1 MDDISE
7 TIHQI
12 DALFHPESV
21 AVVGVPRGL
30 KTGRLFLMALQDQDF
45 PGKIYP
51 INPHMKEIDGLT
63 VYPDIASITGQVDVA
78 IVLVP
83 SRHTLSVVEACVKKG
98 VKGAVLFTSGY
109 GEIGLEGL
117 KLQQEIVRVAR
128 SGGMR
133 LIGPNGMGLYAP
145 ASGLSF
151 FPQLS
156 RQAGNVALV
165 SHSGSLANILGRMAS
180 GKGLYFSKAVSIGNE
195 CDLSCPDFINYF
207 AQDTTVGVIG
217 AYIEG
222 VKEGPAFLAAIRNAS
237 LSKPVII
244 WKMGLTREGAR
255 AAASHT
261 GALAGS
267 AEIWDAVARQAG
279 ISSVHGFEAFIDA
292 LMAFSLLPDNVG
304 RRMAIISGPGGLAV
318 SAAEACS
325 TAGLVMAE
333 LAAETRTE
341 LAGLVPPTGTS
352 TANPIDVGL
361 TASLDVKIYVES
373 ARRTAM
379 DPGVDAMVVIGI
391 GLDQETNEQYTRGI
405 LEVQKTTHKPFI
417 MVGIPGFG
425 EDIISRFCNAGVPFF
440 DSAERAMQTYALVC
454 RYQDWRRRVTTAVD
468 HSGGVQ

>member
-63 VYPDIASITGQVDVA
+63 VYPDIASIPGQVDVA

-361 TASLDVKIYVES
+361 TASLDVKI
-373 ARRTAM
+373 
-379 DPGVDAMVVIGI
+379 
-391 GLDQETNEQYTRGI
+391 
-405 LEVQKTTHKPFI
+405 
-417 MVGIPGFG
+417 
-425 EDIISRFCNAGVPFF
+425 
-440 DSAERAMQTYALVC
+440 
-454 RYQDWRRRVTTAVD
+454 
-468 HSGGVQ
+468 